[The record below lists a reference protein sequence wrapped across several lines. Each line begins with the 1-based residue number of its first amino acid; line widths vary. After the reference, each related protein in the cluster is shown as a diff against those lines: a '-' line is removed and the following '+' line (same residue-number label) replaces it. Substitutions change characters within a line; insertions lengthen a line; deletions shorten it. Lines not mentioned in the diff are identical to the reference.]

1 VKLIGNLHL
10 HLVDEVGGKTVK
22 SGRNGHEKI
31 ALSYFASE
39 HLFCCSLLSI
49 KGLFGASEFSP
60 EWEQVYQIMVG
71 EY

>member
-1 VKLIGNLHL
+1 MAMKKEHFHILHQN
-10 HLVDEVGGKTVK
+10 TF
-22 SGRNGHEKI
+22 
-31 ALSYFASE
+31 FAAAY
-39 HLFCCSLLSI
+39 LSI